1 MLIYE
6 LLQLETKGDI
16 KGHTKR
22 ASNVLFMN
30 TETNLDNLKLELW
43 KLKEI
48 YKTLDLNIN
57 NYLNNEILLPCFY
70 MEQDHLHKSY
80 NIYKDTD
87 IISNGLDIIEITKDF
102 VDISKESKLVI
113 DKIIKRLESK
123 ANPKQS
129 KKIKSIKTS
138 KFYNV

>member
-6 LLQLETKGDI
+6 LLQLETQNDI

-22 ASNVLFMN
+22 AGNLLFMN
-30 TETNLDNLKLELW
+30 TETNLNNLMLELS
-43 KLKEI
+43 KLQEI
-48 YKTLDLNIN
+48 YKTLDSNIN
-57 NYLNNEILLPCFY
+57 NYLDNEILLTCFY

-87 IISNGLDIIEITKDF
+87 IISNGLDITEITKDF

-113 DKIIKRLESK
+113 DKIIRKLESK

-129 KKIKSIKTS
+129 KRIKSIKGS